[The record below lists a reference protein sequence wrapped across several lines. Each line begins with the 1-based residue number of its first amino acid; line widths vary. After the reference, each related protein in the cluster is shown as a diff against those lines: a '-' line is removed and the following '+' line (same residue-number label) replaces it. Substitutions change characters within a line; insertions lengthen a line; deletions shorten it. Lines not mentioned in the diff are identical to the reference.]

1 MPRNK
6 KIKNEYRQLV
16 KLRDQYEYN
25 LKYHKEKLETLFIK
39 NKVEHKAIKKEISV
53 MENRYPSLKDSLVT
67 RTIMPTKLPGGTY
80 SGSFKSV
87 TDQYPHGYGTFWY
100 SDGKVY
106 SGGWKNN
113 QYHGEGTCTFSNGAE
128 FIAKYKNNKPVGQ
141 VTITYSDGKKWVGQ
155 WKDGKENGQG
165 TLTFPNGDKYV
176 GKIKDGKIN
185 GKATYTFVDGQK
197 YVGYYKNGKRDGKGT
212 LTYPSGENYVGQWKN
227 NTYNG
232 RGTYTHPDGEKYVG
246 QWKDGKQNGQGT
258 LTLPTGEKYVGE
270 FKDGSENGRGI
281 RTDKKIF
288 FIEEGTFQEG
298 FLIEGSETTYYGKNI
313 EKQIGKWKLS
323 KGVCSEYISGKGE
336 MLYFKTKIDLKNNNY
351 FGYQRGIFST
361 HGSFTKGEI
370 FNATLIDYSEYKSIK
385 KIIFTGKI
393 RSLKDIESK
402 VTAVVKSGEKFFEID
417 QKYANGSDEG
427 QFKKYKG
434 EILYDTPHGDG
445 TMIYEHDIIYIG
457 QWNEGQRN
465 GQGTQTRPDGG
476 KYIGQWKD
484 NLPNGQGTE
493 THPDGKIVKGI
504 FKNGKFIK

>member
-113 QYHGEGTCTFSNGAE
+113 QYHGQGEITLSDKTNIVAE
-128 FIAKYKNNKPVGQ
+128 FKNKKIVGKITMTFPDGRKYFGQYKNNK
-141 VTITYSDGKKWVGQ
+141 I
-155 WKDGKENGQG
+155 EGQG
-165 TLTFPNGDKYV
+165 TMTFS
-176 GKIKDGKIN
+176 
-185 GKATYTFVDGQK
+185 
-197 YVGYYKNGKRDGKGT
+197 
-212 LTYPSGENYVGQWKN
+212 SGRKYVGQWKN
-227 NTYNG
+227 DNY
-232 RGTYTHPDGEKYVG
+232 H
-246 QWKDGKQNGQGT
+246 GQGT
-258 LTLPTGEKYVGE
+258 EITFNSKYIGEW
-270 FKDGSENGRGI
+270 KDNNYYKGI
-281 RTDKKIF
+281 FTMFDGKKITS
-288 FIEEGTFQEG
+288 IEEGIFQEN
-298 FLIEGSETTYYGKNI
+298 FLVKGSETIYSRDKNKLCVGI
-313 EKQIGKWKLS
+313 KKEIGKWKLS
-323 KGVCSEYISGKGE
+323 KGVCSEFISGVGKE
-336 MLYFKTKIDLKNNNY
+336 IWYRSEADLKKNNY
-351 FGYQRGIFST
+351 IGYMKGIFNEANLI
-361 HGSFTKGEI
+361 KGEI
-370 FNATLIDYSEYKSIK
+370 LNPTLIGYSEYKSIK
-385 KIIFTGKI
+385 KIILTGKM
-393 RSLKDIESK
+393 RSLKNIEFEGSTE
-402 VTAVVKSGEKFFEID
+402 VNSGEIFFEID

-427 QFKKYKG
+427 QPKKYKG
-434 EILYDTPHGDG
+434 EIDYDAPHGDG